1 MTNKQILED
10 YKNGIQ
16 HPCFTVF
23 YCKELDKH
31 LIRRLPVKD
40 EEKQVVLSEFEKN
53 GLQPEGYSISV
64 KPTGAIVKRQI
75 SKKMNKELDKADTV
89 VVRADIFFKKGKKV
103 FDDVL

>member
-10 YKNGIQ
+10 YKEGIL
-16 HPCFTVF
+16 HPGFAVF

-53 GLQPEGYSISV
+53 GFHLRATVYQSNLQEQLLNV
-64 KPTGAIVKRQI
+64 KFPKR
-75 SKKMNKELDKADTV
+75 
-89 VVRADIFFKKGKKV
+89 
-103 FDDVL
+103 

>member
-1 MTNKQILED
+1 MINKQILED
-10 YKNGIQ
+10 YKEGIL
-16 HPCFTVF
+16 HPGFAVF

-40 EEKQVVLSEFEKN
+40 EEKQTVLSEFEKN
-53 GLQPEGYSISV
+53 GLSPEGYSISV

-75 SKKMNKELDKADTV
+75 SKKIDKATDTV
-89 VVRADIFFKKGKKV
+89 VIRADIPVKKGKKQ

>member
-16 HPCFTVF
+16 HPRFAVF

-31 LIRRLPVKD
+31 FIRRLPVKD
-40 EEKQVVLSEFEKN
+40 EEKQLVLSEFEKN
-53 GLQPEGYSISV
+53 GFPPDGYSISV
-64 KPTGAIVKRQI
+64 KPTGAVVKRQI
-75 SKKMNKELDKADTV
+75 SKKIEKDTV
-89 VVRADIFFKKGKKV
+89 VVRADIPVKKSKKV

>member
-10 YKNGIQ
+10 YKEGIL
-16 HPCFTVF
+16 HPDFAVF
-23 YCKELDKH
+23 YCKELDKYI
-31 LIRRLPVKD
+31 IRRLPVKD

-53 GLQPEGYSISV
+53 GLLPEGYSISV

-75 SKKMNKELDKADTV
+75 SKKIDKTNTV
-89 VVRADIFFKKGKKV
+89 IVRADIPVKKGKKL

>member
-16 HPCFTVF
+16 HPGFAVF

-31 LIRRLPVKD
+31 IILRLSVKN
-40 EEKQVVLSEFEKN
+40 EEKQVVLLEHEKN
-53 GLQPEGYSISV
+53 ILPPDGYSISV
-64 KPTGAIVKRQI
+64 KPTGNIVKRQI
-75 SKKMNKELDKADTV
+75 SKKRELDKQLDTV
-89 VVRADIFFKKGKKV
+89 VVRADIPVKKGKKV